1 MTDRRQAGTV
11 ILRETAKE
19 ARKAPEVPEN
29 TGNRRVLDE
38 NGGFGM
44 LVGVH
49 HLNMP
54 RFSSFLTFPAGAV
67 RAEDCWLEKTAQ

>member
-29 TGNRRVLDE
+29 TGNPRTLAE
-38 NGGFGM
+38 NGGSGM
-44 LVGVH
+44 LIRVH
-49 HLNMP
+49 YVYMP
-54 RFSSFLTFPAGAV
+54 RFSSFLIFLAGAV
-67 RAEDCWLEKTAQ
+67 GACPSGKRV